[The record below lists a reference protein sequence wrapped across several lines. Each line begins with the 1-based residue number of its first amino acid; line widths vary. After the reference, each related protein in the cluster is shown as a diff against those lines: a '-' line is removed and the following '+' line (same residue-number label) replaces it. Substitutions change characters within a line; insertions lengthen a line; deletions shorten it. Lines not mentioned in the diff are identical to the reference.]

1 MHHKQLDRNTIMC
14 SVNRQAVKHEHTCSY
29 YYHSLSLSLSL
40 SPDSSKDYVQLKQ
53 DLIFELGE
61 KHKTVKVY
69 MINDGSV
76 EERETF
82 KLLIEPHNIL
92 SPSDEA
98 TVDIIDDDSK
108 YKHTIR
114 AY

>member
-1 MHHKQLDRNTIMC
+1 MLTDKLSNMNTLVPIII
-14 SVNRQAVKHEHTCSY
+14 TL
-29 YYHSLSLSLSL
+29 SLSLSLSL

-108 YKHTIR
+108 YKHTIT